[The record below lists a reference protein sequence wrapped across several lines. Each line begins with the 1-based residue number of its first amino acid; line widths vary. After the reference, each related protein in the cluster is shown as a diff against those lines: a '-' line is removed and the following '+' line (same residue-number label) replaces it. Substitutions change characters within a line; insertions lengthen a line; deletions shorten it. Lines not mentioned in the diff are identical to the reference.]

1 MANYDIIEKFLEF
14 FDKYDP
20 KNHLSDLDH
29 VYQHTSNPVALSVR
43 LANQA

>member
-1 MANYDIIEKFLEF
+1 MEIIDIIDLFL
-14 FDKYDP
+14 KQYDQQREE
-20 KNHLSDLDH
+20 HLSDLDH